1 MGGASRE
8 RATLEIGQR
17 IITGELAA
25 GSRLDEDALARELA
39 EDPVIV
45 RDALCFLRRDGFVR
59 DADDGGF
66 AVTELDEIELR
77 EAYPIAQLLEGLA
90 VRTAPTFPPELLA
103 ELRAHNA
110 DMERAAWD
118 PSAAA
123 KHDFRFHDAL
133 TAACGNE
140 QLLSTLRPLKRM
152 LLRYELAYMRDPG
165 NVGDSVRRH
174 AEIVDALERGDRD
187 QAAACVE
194 ANFRDAMPA
203 LLARIALA

>member
-1 MGGASRE
+1 MGRANRE

-25 GSRLDEDALARELA
+25 GVRLDEDALARELA

-90 VRTAPTFPPELLA
+90 VRTAPAFPPELLA
-103 ELRAHNA
+103 ELRAHNG
-110 DMERAAWD
+110 DMEREASD
-118 PSAAA
+118 PAAA
-123 KHDFRFHDAL
+123 ATHDFRFHDAL
-133 TAACGNE
+133 AAACGNE
-140 QLLSTLRPLKRM
+140 QLLATLRPLKRM

-165 NVGDSVRRH
+165 NVDESVRRH
-174 AEIVDALERGDRD
+174 AEIVDALERGDRE

-194 ANFRDAMPA
+194 AHFRDAMPA
-203 LLARIALA
+203 LLERIALA

>member
-1 MGGASRE
+1 MGRASRE

-25 GSRLDEDALARELA
+25 GARLDEDALARELA

-59 DADDGGF
+59 DAEDGGF
-66 AVTELDEIELR
+66 AVTELDEVELR
-77 EAYPIAQLLEGLA
+77 EAYPIAILLEGLA
-90 VRTAPTFPPELLA
+90 VRTAPAYPPELLA

-110 DMERAAWD
+110 DMEREGCD
-118 PSAAA
+118 PAAA
-123 KHDFRFHDAL
+123 ATHDFRFHDAL
-133 TAACGNE
+133 AAACGNE
-140 QLLSTLRPLKRM
+140 QLLATLRPLKRM

-165 NVGDSVRRH
+165 VVDDSVRRH
-174 AEIVDALERGDRD
+174 GEIVDALERGDRER
-187 QAAACVE
+187 AAACVE

-203 LLARIALA
+203 LLERIAPA